1 MTVGVKQGMLPRVIT
16 GDRDAVLR
24 QIGWCAAVGTLVNC
38 HCKLE
43 ENQVGNV
50 RGAHIRLLDQG
61 RRHGFKSGGQNVAR
75 EKKNFVPP
83 HLEKWGYNF
92 LHVRGT
98 SKQITISI
106 EYTEICCLV
115 VVLIGL
121 YYRPSRPIMNQRRRQ
136 FHVSVVNKIGTACM
150 HQVLYSS

>member
-50 RGAHIRLLDQG
+50 RGHTYVYSTRGGATVLKVGDKTSLARKKILYPHIW
-61 RRHGFKSGGQNVAR
+61 KSGGTI
-75 EKKNFVPP
+75 FYTC
-83 HLEKWGYNF
+83 G
-92 LHVRGT
+92 VRA
-98 SKQITISI
+98 SK
-106 EYTEICCLV
+106 
-115 VVLIGL
+115 
-121 YYRPSRPIMNQRRRQ
+121 
-136 FHVSVVNKIGTACM
+136 
-150 HQVLYSS
+150 

>member
-24 QIGWCAAVGTLVNC
+24 RCAAVGTLVNC

-75 EKKNFVPP
+75 EKKIWYPHIWKSGGNFFSRA
-83 HLEKWGYNF
+83 GYEQANNY
-92 LHVRGT
+92 
-98 SKQITISI
+98 Q
-106 EYTEICCLV
+106 Y
-115 VVLIGL
+115 
-121 YYRPSRPIMNQRRRQ
+121 
-136 FHVSVVNKIGTACM
+136 
-150 HQVLYSS
+150 

>member
-75 EKKNFVPP
+75 EKKIWYPHIWKSGGNFFSRA
-83 HLEKWGYNF
+83 GYEQANNY
-92 LHVRGT
+92 
-98 SKQITISI
+98 Q
-106 EYTEICCLV
+106 Y
-115 VVLIGL
+115 
-121 YYRPSRPIMNQRRRQ
+121 
-136 FHVSVVNKIGTACM
+136 
-150 HQVLYSS
+150 